1 MDPSWKLFQIPLKQL
16 WRHDA
21 SRVAWPTE
29 EVMVS
34 LERSSRVQRIGGVP
48 VATPETTIGTVA
60 RYSDGVTLLLTGNA
74 VSLDHGGTVRPRAQ
88 ELHEGGHAIKSLDT
102 SRRTRYSFLQLH
114 RNQPLQLDARFR
126 SRCKSCPVFIVGT
139 VGVHGIRDYYV
150 RATIIERRNRPVD
163 DRRVALRGIFRYACS
178 VSESRSSFSSM
189 VRII

>member
-1 MDPSWKLFQIPLKQL
+1 MDPNWNCFKSHCYVHTMPSNLS
-16 WRHDA
+16 RHA
-21 SRVAWPTE
+21 ITSRTE

-34 LERSSRVQRIGGVP
+34 RAIVARSAYWWRASSDTRDDD
-48 VATPETTIGTVA
+48 GTVA

-74 VSLDHGGTVRPRAQ
+74 VSLDHGGTVRPRAGY

-114 RNQPLQLDARFR
+114 RNQPLELDARFR

-150 RATIIERRNRPVD
+150 HATIIERRNRLVD
-163 DRRVALRGIFRYACS
+163 ETSCVTWDL
-178 VSESRSSFSSM
+178 
-189 VRII
+189 